1 MDAEMIKKALEA
13 LEQGDDAAAMEIL
26 KGMIVSAASGEEPEA
41 EGDEPGAE
49 GDGAEGVATPE
60 AESVIDPKVVPAAE
74 TSPEE
79 DDEDDPKKKMARKA
93 LHTMLRTLTGTNNL
107 ASALVQV
114 STFRKSHL
122 TLETE
127 RQELAN
133 QRAILESAERRQLVV
148 ELVKLGA
155 EFPSTVWAD
164 ATSARPSKIKPRWAK
179 MPIVEL
185 RAHVADQRTARGRKP
200 TKVAGVRP
208 PRGDANESPDDVDE
222 NGLTR
227 RELKICSEMKCDPKD
242 FALLK
247 ASRSRG
253 QRTAGE
259 IAQDTKDRASR
270 VGEMVSLAMRPKGFK
285 EEGN

>member
-1 MDAEMIKKALEA
+1 MEAEQIKKALEA

-26 KGMIVSAASGEEPEA
+26 KGMIVSAASGEEQDA

-79 DDEDDPKKKMARKA
+79 EDDDDDPKKKMARKA

-164 ATSARPSKIKPRWAK
+164 ATSAKPSKIKPRWAK

-185 RAHVADQRTARGRKP
+185 RAHVADQRTARVLRKP
-200 TKVAGVRP
+200 AKAAGVRP
-208 PRGDANESPDDVDE
+208 PRGDASPDDVDE
-222 NGLTR
+222 NGLTK
-227 RELKICSEMKCDPKD
+227 RELQICSEMKCDPKD